1 MPKPE
6 NDELLLRVT
15 PAAGCQEQPT
25 ALSPLAITMI
35 RPHVR
40 QEVRHTV
47 ACERLFAAEVER
59 LVSSGE
65 LAHGEQGTTWRAD
78 APVIFPHCRN
88 TACVR
93 PIAVWS
99 EILLVNTLGADSAVL
114 VARDPVELQQEW
126 EERLRRIAAC
136 VAVVDAA
143 QDGAAA
149 EREQQPRVITPG
161 STAPFLD
168 RSRT

>member
-15 PAAGCQEQPT
+15 PVAGCQEQPT

-40 QEVRHTV
+40 QELRHTA
-47 ACERLFAAEVER
+47 ACERLFCAEVER
-59 LVSSGE
+59 LVSTGE
-65 LAHGEQGTTWRAD
+65 LARGEQGTTWSED
-78 APVIFPHCRN
+78 AHAVYPHCHDA
-88 TACVR
+88 ACIR
-93 PIAVWS
+93 PIAIWS
-99 EILLVNTLGADSAVL
+99 EILLVNTVGADSAVL
-114 VARDPVELQQEW
+114 VARDPVELQQKW
-126 EERLRRIAAC
+126 EERLRRVASC

-143 QDGAAA
+143 QGGAAS
-149 EREQQPRVITPG
+149 ERVITPG
-161 STAPFLD
+161 STATSPD